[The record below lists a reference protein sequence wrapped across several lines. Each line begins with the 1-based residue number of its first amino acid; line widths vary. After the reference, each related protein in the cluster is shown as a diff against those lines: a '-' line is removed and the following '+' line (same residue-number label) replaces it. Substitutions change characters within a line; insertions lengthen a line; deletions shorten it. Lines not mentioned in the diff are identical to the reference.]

1 MLWTALRY
9 CLSCL
14 DVTPGTGDAMVCL
27 PPVWWRSRV
36 LQAQQLPPLLAM
48 SSKPFHY
55 YATFFPPSAHLGLSC
70 RCGHSSLLAGS
81 CSPHASLLE
90 TVLKGIWPLV
100 ASYGSLSAWVMTDH
114 HTLAGYNDPR
124 SVRPFVRRIKE
135 PHSEL

>member
-48 SSKPFHY
+48 SSKPFDY
-55 YATFFPPSAHLGLSC
+55 YATFFPPSAHLGASV
-70 RCGHSSLLAGS
+70 GS
-81 CSPHASLLE
+81 HAAADIRAFLQDPAHL
-90 TVLKGIWPLV
+90 
-100 ASYGSLSAWVMTDH
+100 
-114 HTLAGYNDPR
+114 TLPCWKP
-124 SVRPFVRRIKE
+124 S
-135 PHSEL
+135 